1 MLFSNLDDI
10 GVVFK
15 VLPYRDG
22 IRVRIRARQDRQTD
36 KTASL
41 SPKY

>member
-22 IRVRIRARQDRQTD
+22 IRARVRARARQDRQTD
-36 KTASL
+36 RQTKL
-41 SPKY
+41 